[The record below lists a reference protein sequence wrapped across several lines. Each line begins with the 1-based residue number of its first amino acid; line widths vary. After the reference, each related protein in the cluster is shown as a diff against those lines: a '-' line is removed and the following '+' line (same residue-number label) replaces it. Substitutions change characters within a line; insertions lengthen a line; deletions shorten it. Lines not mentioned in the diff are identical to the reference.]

1 MSTVEVIQRT
11 QQIIVSPAD
20 NSVTVVNAGPV
31 GPKGTTGD
39 TGIVI
44 SNTAPTNTSVLWN
57 DTSTSGVVFETALRS
72 SVSGGYSYIGA
83 AVLNS
88 AESSPVWKVT
98 RVNLT
103 APITTA
109 IAYNIAW
116 SNRLTAT
123 YT

>member
-1 MSTVEVIQRT
+1 MSTVELIQRT

-20 NSVTVVNAGPV
+20 NSVTIVSAGPV
-31 GPKGTTGD
+31 GPMGATGP
-39 TGIVI
+39 TGIVTSATAP
-44 SNTAPTNTSVLWN
+44 SNTDVLWV
-57 DTSTSGVVFETALRS
+57 DTTTSGIVFETALRS

-88 AESSPVWKVT
+88 ADSSSVWKVT
-98 RVNLT
+98 RVSLSS
-103 APITTA
+103 PITTG

-116 SNRLTAT
+116 TNRLTAT

>member
-1 MSTVEVIQRT
+1 MTTLEVLQRT

-31 GPKGTTGD
+31 GPIGATGA
-39 TGIVI
+39 TGIVTSATAP
-44 SNTAPTNTSVLWN
+44 SNTAILWN
-57 DTSTSGVVFETALRS
+57 DTTVSGVVFETALRS
-72 SVSGGYSYIGA
+72 SVSGGYSYVGA

-88 AESSPVWKVT
+88 AESSTVWKVT
-98 RVNLT
+98 RVSLT

-116 SNRLTAT
+116 TNRLTAT